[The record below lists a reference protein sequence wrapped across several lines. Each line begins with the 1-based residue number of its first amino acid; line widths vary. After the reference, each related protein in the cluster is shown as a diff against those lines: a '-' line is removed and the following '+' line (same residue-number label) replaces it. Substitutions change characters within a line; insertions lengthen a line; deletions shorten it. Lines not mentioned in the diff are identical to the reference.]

1 MYGKI
6 AAIQFKNADV
16 IIKPKAG
23 HIGSGDFT
31 RRHEVIMEGERA
43 AVNAMP
49 IINQIIA
56 KLRQEGRL
64 PQENCGYSPILP

>member
-16 IIKPKAG
+16 VIKPKVG
-23 HIGSGDFT
+23 HIGSGNFT
-31 RRHEVIMEGERA
+31 KRHEAIMEGERA
-43 AVNAMP
+43 AVEAMP
-49 IINQIIA
+49 AIKQIIA